1 MNTFVGI
8 FVYQIIFPISVKELY
23 GLAATLEENN
33 GIIENFI
40 LREYGFEIEIAR

>member
-8 FVYQIIFPISVKELY
+8 FVYQITSPISMKELY
-23 GLAATLEENN
+23 GLAGMLEETN
-33 GIIENFI
+33 GIIDDFI